1 MRSLPATTVFCSLRM
16 PMGMR
21 RPGAGLLA
29 DAGRIEP

>member
-1 MRSLPATTVFCSLRM
+1 MRPRSATTALRSLRM

>member
-1 MRSLPATTVFCSLRM
+1 MNPRLATVASPSLRM

-29 DAGRIEP
+29 DARFVET

>member
-1 MRSLPATTVFCSLRM
+1 MRLRFATAGLCSVRM

-29 DAGRIEP
+29 EAEPVDS